1 MRFAVGF
8 WVFVVVDVLV
18 VCSGVLMI
26 PVVVE
31 KMTHLNKKDDWATKM
46 LKIFTITLWKLKF
59 LLSLVVLTWNAK
71 ADNKVLSPV
80 LEWIDGKTFCV
91 VKIMIVIV

>member
-1 MRFAVGF
+1 
-8 WVFVVVDVLV
+8 
-18 VCSGVLMI
+18 
-26 PVVVE
+26 
-31 KMTHLNKKDDWATKM
+31 M